1 VKRGDVFIAATGSGF
16 GGKPRPVVIIQGDAY
31 ANAPVVMVAPLT
43 DEKHDIELIRPLVI
57 ADPSNGL
64 RKSSVIATD
73 TLIAVRRHQ
82 FGRLVGALSNEDCAR
97 MDTALRLILGLA

>member
-1 VKRGDVFIAATGSGF
+1 VRRGDVFTAATGSGF
-16 GGKPRPVVIIQGDAY
+16 GGKPRPVVIVQADAY

-43 DEKHDIELIRPLVI
+43 DEKHDIDLIRPLIV
-57 ADPSNGL
+57 ADRTNGL

-73 TLIAVRRHQ
+73 RLIAVRRHQ
-82 FGRLVGALSNEDCAR
+82 FGRHIGALSNEDCTR